1 MFQDF
6 LEGSSRFTG
15 EDSSL
20 PVKVKKTIATCLQQ
34 DSLILVE
41 GGVTIS
47 APQATGDVVRKSTV
61 VQSVL
66 NLMLITLRTEMA

>member
-1 MFQDF
+1 MLEDF
-6 LEGSSRFTG
+6 LERSSRFTAEVSG
-15 EDSSL
+15 L
-20 PVKVKKTIATCLQQ
+20 LVKAKKTIATCLQQ

-41 GGVTIS
+41 GGVSIS

-61 VQSVL
+61 VQCIL